1 MKQVIIYGFIL
12 TVGLQGLAAAAVSD
26 SDIIQQVRPS
36 LVRVEYTLRFDKGEA
51 PEVAGWGQR
60 CPSCG
65 QIHGY
70 GDASQLIRQERPLE
84 VAGFVLSADKVI
96 TPDIMVHPRFVEK
109 IRIRFQDELIDARPA
124 AYPLEQIAV
133 ILQLDSPLQKA
144 RPIVFA
150 KSSAKAFKVASYS
163 EQNGQWSI
171 SIEKMQEVPTL
182 REDGFSYIAATT
194 TGLILDPNGIAA
206 AVCMGQALPVDGSW
220 QQSPLDWPAISAE
233 ELTRKLTDFESKISR
248 EILRVQL
255 NFRSPR
261 NTEDNYRGYGFS
273 EEDSSATEMN
283 KAGLLID
290 PKHILILAKLP
301 PKQTARL
308 ERVVVYPHKSLPVEG
323 RFEGS
328 LADYGGLI
336 ISLDRPLHN
345 VQTALSPH
353 PIMAYDQKL
362 LLGAEVRIQGQ
373 NKTVYVQQYRIASF
387 ALGWRRQL
395 QPELLGAVNNRYLF
409 DLEGRLVALPL
420 SRREKIMSEEDRWM
434 SEYNQTLTAVCYLG
448 PVMQAQASSFDAT
461 NVPLAESDENRI
473 AWLGVEMQ
481 PLDAELARINQVSAL
496 TRDGEIGAMISYVYD
511 NSPASQAGLEVGDIL
526 LRLHI
531 DKQPRPL
538 EVALDDYD
546 RGFGEMFPW
555 EQLSDL
561 SEDYYDQLPTPW
573 ADAENSV
580 IRSLTDFGFGTH
592 FQAEIFRQGQV
603 LMKEMVITESPS
615 HYNSANRFKSEAM
628 GLTVRNL
635 TYEVRRYF
643 RLTPDDPGVI
653 VSKIEPGSKAS
664 VGGIKP
670 FEIITHINDAPVA
683 DVEAFEKMIQSG
695 GELKLSVKRMTR
707 GRIVNLKLDA
717 AAPTEKTDAA
727 KAVQPETETTP
738 APQHEKAF

>member
-1 MKQVIIYGFIL
+1 MKHVMIC
-12 TVGLQGLAAAAVSD
+12 GLIVSAGLYSFAAAAVSD
-26 SDIIQQVRPS
+26 SDMIKQVQPS

-109 IRIRFQDELIDARPA
+109 IRVRFQDELIEAKPA
-124 AYPLEQIAV
+124 AYPYEQSAV
-133 ILQLDSPLQKA
+133 ILQLDKPLQKA
-144 RPIVFA
+144 RPIAFA
-150 KSSAKAFKVASYS
+150 KSSTKTFKVASYS
-163 EQNGQWSI
+163 EQNGHWSI
-171 SIEKMQEVPTL
+171 SIEKMQDVPTL
-182 REDGFSYIAATT
+182 REDGFSYIAGTT

-233 ELTRKLTDFESKISR
+233 ELTRKLTDFETKISR
-248 EILRVQL
+248 EIVRVQL

-261 NTEDNYRGYGFS
+261 SSENNYRRYS
-273 EEDSSATEMN
+273 MRDEDGSATEMN

-290 PKHILILAKLP
+290 PNHILILAKLP
-301 PKQTARL
+301 PKQTSRL
-308 ERVVVYPHKSLPVEG
+308 ERVVVYPHKNLPVEG

-328 LADYGGLI
+328 LADYGGLV
-336 ISLDRPLHN
+336 ISLDRPLNH
-345 VQTALSPH
+345 VQTALSPE
-353 PIMAYDQKL
+353 PVAAYDQKL

-395 QPELLGAVNNRYLF
+395 QPQLLGSVNNRYLF
-409 DLEGRLVALPL
+409 DLDGRLIALPL
-420 SRREKIMSEEDRWM
+420 SRREKIMSDEDRWM
-434 SEYNQTLTAVCYLG
+434 SDYNQALTAVCYLE
-448 PVMQAQASSFDAT
+448 PIMKVRASGFDAT
-461 NVPLAESDENRI
+461 NVPLDESEENRI

-481 PLDAELARINQVSAL
+481 PLDAELARMNQVSDM
-496 TRDGEIGAMISYVYD
+496 TRDGEIGAMISFVYE
-511 NSPASQAGLEVGDIL
+511 NSPASQAGLEMGDIL

-531 DKQPRPL
+531 DKQPRPM
-538 EVALDDYD
+538 EIALDDSD
-546 RGFGEMFPW
+546 SGFGEMFPW
-555 EQLSDL
+555 DQLSDL
-561 SEDYYDQLPTPW
+561 PEEYYDQLPTPW
-573 ADAENSV
+573 ADAENNL

-592 FQAEIFRQGQV
+592 FQAEIFRNGEV
-603 LMKEMVITESPS
+603 ITRDMVITESPS
-615 HYNSANRFKSEAM
+615 HYNSAKRFKSEAM
-628 GLTVRNL
+628 GITVRNL
-635 TYEVRRYF
+635 TYEVQRYF
-643 RLTPDDPGVI
+643 RLTPADPGVI

-670 FEIITHINDAPVA
+670 FEIITHVNDAPVA
-683 DVEAFEKMIQSG
+683 NVEAFETMIQAG
-695 GELKLSVKRMTR
+695 GELKLSVKRMTK

-717 AAPTEKTDAA
+717 AAPTERTDAA
-727 KAVQPETETTP
+727 KAAEPEMETTP
-738 APQHEKAF
+738 APQQ